1 MFVFNSV
8 VHGRDC
14 LDLLHKGYTDSGVYG
29 INPDRGRF
37 ITVFCDQQTNGGGWT
52 VLQQR
57 LDGSVDFYRNW
68 TSYKNGF
75 GDLTSEF
82 WLGNDNIHKITSQSS
97 QLLIELKDQA
107 NLTAHA
113 SYNSF
118 QVSLEAEK
126 YVVRVTEFSGTAG
139 DSLAVHNGMMFST
152 PDSDNDVHDPYACA
166 QKYTGAW
173 WYKECHQSNLNGRY
187 GKNEYAE
194 GVIWYHW
201 KGYYHSLKESSM
213 KVKPRRGNIEKHCLF
228 GVYLYIQPLGLS
240 LKT

>member
-1 MFVFNSV
+1 M
-8 VHGRDC
+8 
-14 LDLLHKGYTDSGVYG
+14 
-29 INPDRGRF
+29 
-37 ITVFCDQQTNGGGWT
+37 
-52 VLQQR
+52 QQR

-97 QLLIELKDQA
+97 QLLIELKDQT

-118 QVSLEAEK
+118 QVGLEAEN

>member
-37 ITVFCDQQTNGGGWT
+37 ITVFCDQQANGGGWT

-97 QLLIELKDQA
+97 QLLIELKDQT

-118 QVSLEAEK
+118 QVGLEAEK

-166 QKYTGAW
+166 QKYAGAW